1 MEQSEKGV
9 NREKT
14 GRTGDKKGW
23 NREKKKDGTEK
34 KGWIRENKGGIRRRK
49 KV

>member
-23 NREKKKDGTEK
+23 NRVKKRVGL
-34 KGWIRENKGGIRRRK
+34 RK
-49 KV
+49 KVGSERIKVE

>member
-14 GRTGDKKGW
+14 GRIGDKKGW
-23 NREKKKDGTEK
+23 NRVKKRVGLRK